1 MKKLDVSLV
10 LFLIWL
16 VTHRFVLRCYKHY
29 LGLP

>member
-1 MKKLDVSLV
+1 MKKLDVGLM

-16 VTHRFVLRCYKHY
+16 VTHRFALRCYKQY